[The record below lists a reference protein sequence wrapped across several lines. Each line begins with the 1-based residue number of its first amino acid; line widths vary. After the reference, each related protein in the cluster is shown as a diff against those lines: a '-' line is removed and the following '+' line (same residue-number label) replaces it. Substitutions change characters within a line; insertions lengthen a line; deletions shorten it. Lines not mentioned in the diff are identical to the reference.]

1 MVKKR
6 KRWKVVF
13 QCVLCLKQKSFK
25 EWSYGTL
32 NLKPKYQE
40 KAGTPSNFVCAK
52 CGVILEKAI
61 KTGKVKSKKFAER
74 LFLLGLAKAK
84 PRKV

>member
-1 MVKKR
+1 MAKK

-13 QCVLCLKQKSFK
+13 QCIICLKQKPAK
-25 EWSYGTL
+25 QWDGGIL
-32 NLKPKYQE
+32 NLKPKYRA

-52 CGVILEKAI
+52 CGVILEQAI
-61 KTGKVKSKKFAER
+61 KTGKVASKKFAER
-74 LFLLGLAKAK
+74 MFLLGIAKAK